1 MHNFELG
8 VNILSSNAWKGTRK
22 PLHRSRSP
30 RSRFKAKALLPS
42 VPRPPAPEMVR
53 VEIERPAWL
62 RNKGFYLRFTRL
74 YTVGGV
80 VYQYK
85 LHNARGVLICN
96 MSGQR
101 GMLRYQF
108 PASAHLQ
115 GVRKKLYLHRLW
127 AFNCPAL
134 NPGPHPFAFS
144 SNIVVHHHPHPH
156 WRPWSNSRTV
166 NMVLMT
172 RLQHDDWHRAHPGV
186 ARAPGWVLNG

>member
-1 MHNFELG
+1 M
-8 VNILSSNAWKGTRK
+8 
-22 PLHRSRSP
+22 HRSRSP
-30 RSRFKAKALLPS
+30 RSRFKAKRWKFFFLPP
-42 VPRPPAPEMVR
+42 VPRSCFRKMVR

-62 RNKGFYLRFTRL
+62 RNKGFYLRSTRP

-85 LHNARGVLICN
+85 LYNARGVLICN

-108 PASAHLQ
+108 PASAHPQ
-115 GVRKKLYLHRLW
+115 GVRKKPYLHRLW
-127 AFNCPAL
+127 AFNCSAI

>member
-1 MHNFELG
+1 MQ
-8 VNILSSNAWKGTRK
+8 LSSWGLVFWAAMPGRG
-22 PLHRSRSP
+22 PGSP
-30 RSRFKAKALLPS
+30 FAVFARPAAVLVQSLPS
-42 VPRPPAPEMVR
+42 LLEKMVR

-62 RNKGFYLRFTRL
+62 RNKGFYLRSTRL

-85 LHNARGVLICN
+85 LYNARSVLRCS

-108 PASAHLQ
+108 PASAHPHR
-115 GVRKKLYLHRLW
+115 VRQKLYLHRLW
-127 AFNCPAL
+127 AFNCPAI
-134 NPGPHPFAFS
+134 NPGPHPVAFS
-144 SNIVVHHHPHPH
+144 SNNIVHHHPHPH

-172 RLQHDDWHRAHPGV
+172 RLQHEDWHRAHPGV
-186 ARAPGWVLNG
+186 ARAPGWVLSG